1 MNQLRTYKAYIGPFG
16 EFHHVAHVAPVR
28 NQSGK
33 HVRAEFPKGNA
44 ISPLAQ
50 SQRVFHVHVR
60 THRNKCTPKA
70 LSLRTHL
77 CKYSF
82 ITYLYTVHEETN
94 MDLVDT

>member
-16 EFHHVAHVAPVR
+16 EFHHFAHVGPVR

-50 SQRVFHVHVR
+50 SQCGVKRDLQVYS
-60 THRNKCTPKA
+60 TCTCA
-70 LSLRTHL
+70 LTGTSVL
-77 CKYSF
+77 S
-82 ITYLYTVHEETN
+82 
-94 MDLVDT
+94 